1 MHTHPYVYA
10 YRHISHAWSQAQ
22 CCWST
27 STSISMMK
35 HSCSRLW
42 STSEIASDKNW
53 INLEISVRDASH
65 HSSIRLHVN
74 KLYCTHEH
82 RYTNLS
88 MNVYLIP
95 LIEQQ
100 MKILSNPKLEKILSL
115 FKCGTLISIMIVF
128 FFAQKKTILI
138 PNAEY
143 KDQSGALF
151 WNLNLNFFFQEKKR
165 QSLWKSE

>member
-1 MHTHPYVYA
+1 
-10 YRHISHAWSQAQ
+10 
-22 CCWST
+22 
-27 STSISMMK
+27 
-35 HSCSRLW
+35 
-42 STSEIASDKNW
+42 
-53 INLEISVRDASH
+53 
-65 HSSIRLHVN
+65 
-74 KLYCTHEH
+74 
-82 RYTNLS
+82 